1 MFVTFNTDICNTY
14 LQLWDVRAERSP
26 APALALLWVILSE
39 GMTGRDRGTKKKKGE
54 ETVDILIK
62 APTFICRFRMS
73 GLYFPLDICG

>member
-1 MFVTFNTDICNTY
+1 MFVTFNADICNTY
-14 LQLWDVRAERSP
+14 LQLWDVRTERSP

-39 GMTGRDRGTKKKKGE
+39 GNERERQKDKKKGE

-73 GLYFPLDICG
+73 GLYFPPDVCG

>member
-26 APALALLWVILSE
+26 APALALPWVILFKGGIE
-39 GMTGRDRGTKKKKGE
+39 EQKKEGE

-62 APTFICRFRMS
+62 ARTFICRFRMS
-73 GLYFPLDICG
+73 GLYFPPDVCG